1 MQSLRKEIARYE
13 GEHGAM
19 GAGGRWAGWDLARL
33 GHAELGV
40 ASPNGGWTIAPP
52 VLALRALGGTPSG
65 VLCGARTQP
74 FMARL
79 AAAARNHG
87 ARLAITAQPG
97 APDLVALEADQPAAL
112 SQTAKAAGV
121 AVQPRATRAII
132 AAAPPVRGIALD
144 PVGMPIGQGW
154 SVFRYSP
161 SKLQWV
167 PWSVNAAG
175 EAASGLFRFR
185 SDYETR
191 YVLRD
196 SAGTWQCA
204 PDVGKYRTLTRR
216 HKPMAYSA
224 TTQTL
229 RVAAGA
235 RPPQL
240 IERALVIASGRLPA
254 HDSGWLSYAGL
265 EPADAAAAAANLGQ
279 KLH

>member
-1 MQSLRKEIARYE
+1 MQSLRQEIARYE
-13 GEHGAM
+13 GEHGAI
-19 GAGGRWAGWDLARL
+19 GGGKWAGWDLARL
-33 GHAELGV
+33 GHAELGE
-40 ASPNGGWTIAPP
+40 AAPNGGWSVAPP
-52 VLALRALGGTPSG
+52 VLALRPLGGTPSG

-79 AAAARNHG
+79 EEAAHNHG
-87 ARLAITAQPG
+87 ARLAITAQTG
-97 APDLVALEADQPAAL
+97 APDLVELEADQPAAL
-112 SQTAKAAGV
+112 SQAAKATGI

-132 AAAPPVRGIALD
+132 AAAGPVRGIPLP

-167 PWSVNAAG
+167 ASSVSAAG

-185 SDYETR
+185 SDFETR

-204 PDVGKYRTLTRR
+204 PDVGKYRVLTRR
-216 HKPMAYSA
+216 HKPLAYSA

-229 RVAAGA
+229 RVAARA
-235 RPPQL
+235 RPPPL
-240 IERALVIASGRLPA
+240 VERALVIASGRLPA
-254 HDSGWLSYAGL
+254 FDSGWLFYAAL